1 VASLTASQAVF
12 TDASKNLVSNAI
24 TGTGNVVMSTSPTLV
39 TPVLGT
45 PTSVTLTNA
54 TGLPLSTGVT
64 GTLATT
70 NGGTGLTS
78 FTSGG
83 VVYASSTSALATG
96 SALTFDGTNL
106 SATRGLKAASAGV
119 AVSSFVDG
127 LSVGGFESIG
137 FLASPGNSLAVG
149 GYRSSQWTGV
159 DLYVSGAVGA
169 SLTGSLLSVV
179 PGATIQG
186 LTVGR
191 GAGAVSTNTAVGASA
206 LAANSTG
213 IWLTAI
219 GNGALQNN
227 TASYN
232 TAIGR
237 NALNANTTGS
247 ENDAVGGIALASNL
261 TGQYNVAFGANS
273 LTANTTGSSN
283 VAIGNRALYSNTTAS
298 NNTAVGYQAGYSNT
312 TGAGNVFVG
321 TAVGY
326 ATTGGFN
333 TFIGTGNGVVT
344 LPSGYA
350 ITTGTKHTI
359 LGPFDGNR
367 YGLDI
372 RTATGYV
379 VLADGDGRPLLSTAA
394 GLSVALEGAVP
405 QSGTGITFPATQSAS
420 SDANTLDDYEEGTWT
435 PTQGGNLTIVGTFSS
450 SGSYTK
456 IGRFVVA
463 RGVLIGSTSAA
474 FTGGSPAILCA
485 GLPFTI
491 AAPASGNAVDN
502 DFNQGIV
509 CTPSGTSVYGSSA
522 ITATA
527 QIVFSVSYFV

>member
-1 VASLTASQAVF
+1 
-12 TDASKNLVSNAI
+12 
-24 TGTGNVVMSTSPTLV
+24 MR
-39 TPVLGT
+39 
-45 PTSVTLTNA
+45 
-54 TGLPLSTGVT
+54 
-64 GTLATT
+64 
-70 NGGTGLTS
+70 LTS
-78 FTSGG
+78 
-83 VVYASSTSALATG
+83 
-96 SALTFDGTNL
+96 
-106 SATRGLKAASAGV
+106 
-119 AVSSFVDG
+119 
-127 LSVGGFESIG
+127 
-137 FLASPGNSLAVG
+137 
-149 GYRSSQWTGV
+149 
-159 DLYVSGAVGA
+159 
-169 SLTGSLLSVV
+169 SLLSVV

-420 SDANTLDDYEEGTWT
+420 SDANTLDDYEEGDWT
-435 PTQGGNLTIVGTFSS
+435 PGLSFGGGTTGITYN
-450 SGSYTK
+450 SG
-456 IGRFVVA
+456 
-463 RGVLIGSTSAA
+463 
-474 FTGGSPAILCA
+474 FTGGRYTKVGRMVTVFATVTLANKGSSTGNVKIT
-485 GLPFTI
+485 GLPFTSANSYYQLAI
-491 AAPASGNAVDN
+491 AAFA
-502 DFNQGIV
+502 FN
-509 CTPSGTSVYGSSA
+509 A
-522 ITATA
+522 ITSTGQIWAGIDLNATTIGILQTTTA
-527 QIVFSVSYFV
+527 GVRSSLTDTNFANNSDLQFTMSYFV